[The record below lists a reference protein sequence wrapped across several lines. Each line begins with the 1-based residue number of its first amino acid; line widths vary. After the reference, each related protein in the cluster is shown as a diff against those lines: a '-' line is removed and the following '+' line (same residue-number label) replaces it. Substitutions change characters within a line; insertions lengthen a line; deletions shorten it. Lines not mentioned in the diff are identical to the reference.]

1 MINEPNVDV
10 MINHL
15 GENGEPASR
24 YVLCV
29 VAAKRARQ
37 ILDQTGGRETPEH
50 DKELTIACRE
60 IAAGKISA
68 TKD

>member
-1 MINEPNVDV
+1 MINEPNVEV
-10 MINHL
+10 MINQL
-15 GENGEPASR
+15 GEHGEPASR

-37 ILDQTGGRETPEH
+37 ILEQTGQKDYPENE
-50 DKELTIACRE
+50 KELTIACRE